1 MIGSMFCGQEAIF
14 FLFWIVVLD
23 VLAVLAG
30 SGATDHLSCRPCGR
44 ITSVY
49 MYIGACCYYS
59 MMCLL
64 HGHERFAIMAPS
76 VYIRVCSTLL

>member
-1 MIGSMFCGQEAIF
+1 MIGSMFCGLGGYF
-14 FLFWIVVLD
+14 SCGLLCWM
-23 VLAVLAG
+23 LAVSAG
-30 SGATDHLSCRPCGR
+30 SGAVDHLSYRPCGR

-49 MYIGACCYYS
+49 MYIGACCDYS